1 MFVMFSNCVRRDHV
15 SSLATA
21 LLSITSVLS
30 ATRDAAAQIPPPP
43 VAPAFR
49 LSHGTSFIDVNPFA
63 RATVYNWYHAGND
76 QLHELSNWF
85 RVGPSGGE
93 RSVHTLTVVSGVPQD
108 TAADPAPDFVTVHYF
123 DTASVPRFRLE
134 IDYFISGHLLGE
146 EIRIFNVHPN
156 LPLEMHFFEHVDLDL
171 SNTAPDDVGMFTGPN
186 SVEQTDGIVLVRGS
200 YDSDHRELDALDGFN
215 DFIPRLTNGTPTTL
229 LDTPGDFAQ
238 LGPGDLSWT
247 LQWDFT
253 GLPGDRPIIMPGGM
267 TTIVKHWE
275 CFVVVPE
282 PGCGL
287 PLALVCAALFTKRRR
302 PMAA

>member
-1 MFVMFSNCVRRDHV
+1 MRGMFSNCLRDLNV
-15 SSLATA
+15 SIVTASLTVA
-21 LLSITSVLS
+21 LTLT

-43 VAPAFR
+43 IPPAVR
-49 LSHGTSFIDVNPFA
+49 LSYGPSFIDVDPFA

-93 RSVHTLTVVSGVPQD
+93 RSVHTLNVIPGVPQD
-108 TAADPAPDFVTVHYF
+108 MAADPAPDFVTVQYI
-123 DTASVPRFRLE
+123 DTAAVPRFRLE
-134 IDYFISGHLLGE
+134 IDYFISGRLLGE
-146 EIRIFNVHPN
+146 EIRIFNIHPN
-156 LPLEMHFFEHVDLDL
+156 LPLAMHFFEHVNLDL

-215 DFIPRLTNGTPTTL
+215 DFIPRLTNGSSTTL
-229 LDTPGDFAQ
+229 LDTPADFVQ

-253 GLPGDRPIIMPGGM
+253 GLPGDRPSIMPGDM
-267 TTIVKHWE
+267 TTIRKHWE
-275 CFVVVPE
+275 CFVIPE
-282 PGCGL
+282 PSCGI
-287 PLALVCAALFTKRRR
+287 PLALGCATLLARRR
-302 PMAA
+302 KPVAQ

>member
-1 MFVMFSNCVRRDHV
+1 MGAMFSIGVRWRRV
-15 SSLATA
+15 STLAIVCM
-21 LLSITSVLS
+21 SIASYMS
-30 ATRDAAAQIPPPP
+30 ATRDALAQIPPPP

-49 LSHGTSFIDVNPFA
+49 LSYGPSFIDVDPFA

-93 RSVHTLTVVSGVPQD
+93 RSVHTLNVIPGVPQD
-108 TAADPAPDFVTVHYF
+108 MAADPAPDFVTVQYI
-123 DTASVPRFRLE
+123 DTAPVPRFRLE
-134 IDYFISGHLLGE
+134 IDYYLSGHLLGE
-146 EIRIFNVHPN
+146 EIRIFNIHPN

-171 SNTAPDDVGMFTGPN
+171 SNTAPDDRGMFTGPN
-186 SVEQTDGIVLVRGS
+186 SVEQTDDIVLVRGT
-200 YDSDHRELDALDGFN
+200 YDSDHRELDAFDGFN
-215 DFIPRLTNGTPTTL
+215 DFIPRLTNGSATTL

-253 GLPGDRPIIMPGGM
+253 GLPGDRPIIMPGDM
-267 TTIVKHWE
+267 TTIIKHWE

-282 PGCGL
+282 PACGI
-287 PLALVCAALFTKRRR
+287 PLALACAALLTKRRR
-302 PMAA
+302 PIAK